1 MWSSGPGSQSWRP
14 IVDLV
19 DGPAKATGFGLGS
32 IVDGDLGGT
41 LRVVKILRF
50 RLRLTLSTGRSW
62 FRVFKPRERGPS
74 IRDELSWDS
83 A

>member
-32 IVDGDLGGT
+32 IIDGDLGGT

-50 RLRLTLSTGRSW
+50 QGVRVRS
-62 FRVFKPRERGPS
+62 RTTEVDLVARCPG
-74 IRDELSWDS
+74 
-83 A
+83 